1 MATKRKTK
9 VKEKE
14 KPKVTLSNSGG
25 GRDVVPPKQ
34 STTARG
40 PQYNITKPA
49 DTYSGP
55 SQKRIGNSTGA
66 VGPAKQGIKNMGAA
80 ERVPPRSLPA
90 PSTVGK
96 TAAKSVL
103 GRLGGYGAAAVAGYE
118 LANMAGDAYVR
129 KVESDL
135 SKDRV
140 KLTPIPERKASAPGA
155 PSSPA
160 PKAIPKASAPSAP
173 SRAKASKSSGYDNG
187 GVRGGPHK
195 GIGDD
200 VRARAM
206 AQIKA
211 SYPSEGSADVDV
223 NGHKWKGS
231 MDEEEKGR

>member
-1 MATKRKTK
+1 MATKRKVKT
-9 VKEKE
+9 KEKE

-34 STTARG
+34 NTTPRG

-66 VGPAKQGIKNMGAA
+66 VGPVKQGIKNMGAA

-118 LANMAGDAYVR
+118 LASMAGDAYVN
-129 KVESDL
+129 KVKSDL
-135 SKDRV
+135 DKDRV
-140 KLTPIPERKASAPGA
+140 KLVPAPERKASSAPA
-155 PSSPA
+155 PQAA
-160 PKAIPKASAPSAP
+160 PKAPQAKAAPKAS
-173 SRAKASKSSGYDNG
+173 SRAKSSGYNKG
-187 GVRGGPHK
+187 GVREGPHK

-211 SYPSEGSADVDV
+211 SYQSEGSSDVDV
-223 NGHKWKGS
+223 NEHKWKGN
-231 MDEEEKGR
+231 MYEEEKGR

>member
-25 GRDVVPPKQ
+25 GRDVVPSKQ
-34 STTARG
+34 NTTARG
-40 PQYNITKPA
+40 PQYNVTKPA

-66 VGPAKQGIKNMGAA
+66 VGPAKQGVKHMGAA

-96 TAAKSVL
+96 TAAKGVL

-118 LANMAGDAYVR
+118 LANMAGDAYVN
-129 KVESDL
+129 KVKSDL
-135 SKDRV
+135 AKDRV
-140 KLTPIPERKASAPGA
+140 KLVPAPERKASSTPAPQA
-155 PSSPA
+155 A
-160 PKAIPKASAPSAP
+160 PKASPAKAAPKAS
-173 SRAKASKSSGYDNG
+173 SRAKSSGYDNG
-187 GVRGGPHK
+187 GVREGPHK

-211 SYPSEGSADVDV
+211 SYPSEGSSDVDV